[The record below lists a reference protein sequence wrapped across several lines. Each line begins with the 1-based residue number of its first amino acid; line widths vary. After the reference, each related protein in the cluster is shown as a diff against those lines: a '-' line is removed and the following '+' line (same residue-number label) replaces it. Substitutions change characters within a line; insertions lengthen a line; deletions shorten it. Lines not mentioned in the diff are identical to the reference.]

1 MSILDRWNAILGFL
15 NQYKY
20 TNNNIEA
27 NLLWIYA
34 LSKFGKLF
42 DLSGFC
48 IRIFQY
54 GIAMSINQFSDFLTS
69 SFYRDEKKT
78 ATTGFFFNI

>member
-27 NLLWIYA
+27 DLLWIYA

-48 IRIFQY
+48 IHIFKY
-54 GIAMSINQFSDFLTS
+54 GIAMSINQLSDFLTS
-69 SFYRDEKKT
+69 SFYRDEKKL
-78 ATTGFFFNI
+78 A